1 MKTKWKSCLKP
12 GRQAALGIL
21 FSRRLVIGKLDNR
34 TTRAGGRGAEATIAV
49 AVSGIGGGAG
59 VDGGAGLGGGGARG
73 NGAAR
78 AGRGCPRCRRGAERT
93 VARLVVRS
101 TAAETQPRCQALVA
115 LFRGE
120 GLDPSAGD
128 VGRGARLACGRDGGT
143 AVGRA
148 DVGQSSIPT
157 EPVVQAL
164 QPDLVLG
171 GRFVGRLR
179 FVTESLEQF
188 PRQATFQGIAVGLAL
203 VSEDGDQA
211 GGVGQVAGEGPV
223 ALP

>member
-34 TTRAGGRGAEATIAV
+34 TNRAGGCGAEATIAV
-49 AVSGIGGGAG
+49 AVSGVGGGAG
-59 VDGGAGLGGGGARG
+59 HGGGARV

-78 AGRGCPRCRRGAERT
+78 TGRGCSRCRRGTERT

-101 TAAETQPRCQALVA
+101 TAAKTQPRCQALVA

>member
-34 TTRAGGRGAEATIAV
+34 TKRAGGCGAEATIAV
-49 AVSGIGGGAG
+49 AVSG
-59 VDGGAGLGGGGARG
+59 VSGGAGLGSGARG

-78 AGRGCPRCRRGAERT
+78 TGRGCPRCRRGAERT

-101 TAAETQPRCQALVA
+101 TAAKTQPRCQALVA

-128 VGRGARLACGRDGGT
+128 VSRGARLACGRDGT

-148 DVGQSSIPT
+148 DVGQSSIPA

-171 GRFVGRLR
+171 SRFVGRLR
-179 FVTESLEQF
+179 FVTESLE
-188 PRQATFQGIAVGLAL
+188 
-203 VSEDGDQA
+203 
-211 GGVGQVAGEGPV
+211 
-223 ALP
+223 